1 MNGEQRITRTVERAN
16 QLVRRYL
23 TAHSDR
29 LGVTDIEAHLLARLA
44 AKGPASVADIQRAFG
59 LRASTLTNA
68 LDRLERRGLLR
79 REPHPGDRRTFLL
92 SLTPAGIDA
101 ARHVVATVDTLEAR
115 VTSGVTAAQLDGF
128 RAVMAALEEAAQAAT
143 EDRRPADGTS

>member
-23 TAHSDR
+23 TARSDR

-44 AKGPASVADIQRAFG
+44 AKGPGSVADIQRAFG

-79 REPHPGDRRTFLL
+79 RDPHPGDRRTFLL
-92 SLTPAGIDA
+92 SLTPAGTDA
-101 ARHVVATVDTLEAR
+101 AGRVVATVDALEAR
-115 VTSGVTAAQLDGF
+115 VAARVTAEQLDGF
-128 RAVMAALEEAAQAAT
+128 RAVMAAVEEAALAGA
-143 EDRRPADGTS
+143 EDRRQDDGAR